1 MKIYYYMDIYKNED
15 GTDEAKG
22 QNMRWMQI
30 VDQNHILKV
39 RYPVILVINGIIL
52 IFQQNI

>member
-1 MKIYYYMDIYKNED
+1 MDIYKNED